1 LLTLLFYLG
10 GIKIVV
16 RVSADADKADDDM
29 EAQGFFNMFTNVDSN
44 HDDNLGGE
52 LDDVDDVTDVD
63 KSPVIKRPYQEIIPI
78 VGSITDLVQTEA
90 DLAIVRNGLNQIYSV
105 MLSRKHKAGPA
116 GEMVSLPEVDQR
128 RKDKRIKPMGSPE
141 KR

>member
-1 LLTLLFYLG
+1 LFYLG

-63 KSPVIKRPYQEIIPI
+63 KSPAIKRPYQEIIPI